1 MRYRKQGNY
10 IYSINNAQ
18 GNIVNGFDE
27 VAKVH
32 THFYKD
38 LLGDQTKERAP
49 ISQAIIDQGP
59 TLTTE

>member
-49 ISQAIIDQGP
+49 ISQAIID
-59 TLTTE
+59 